1 MKKQML
7 VFLIG
12 LMLISP
18 VLLLGV
24 SAQETLTLICEDDI
38 NKYDHVDIAVTEQGV
53 EYVFPFNFRTNMN
66 CQVYCQMP
74 KENDDLLNNKTAFTN
89 HFYLYTTDNVLVK
102 DLGGPV
108 IEAGHYMKT
117 EYVNITGG
125 ITYTVKMVL
134 TIAPDVGT
142 SEGKNY
148 VGAFLILAYK
158 PPVSG
163 ESGGTIATGPKID
176 IGTTITLD
184 TTPPVIDKIYMY
196 SGDKEISLYN
206 AEIIEKAP
214 TLRAKYHDD
223 GTGVESVCIEF
234 DSQACT
240 PSKWDAA
247 GLYYNVPYPIEPGNH
262 SFTVNV
268 TDRAGNSNEST
279 AYFKQKVVSDVTPP
293 VIDYVWPGQNEI
305 INVTKPTFVVEYHDN
320 VNGSGINIGSLVFA
334 VDGSSYKVNFD
345 DRTDQGFTYSIST
358 HLSNGPHWWYV
369 YIEDCNDPANFAELT
384 INFTVE
390 APDDVPP
397 SSTIPN
403 IDAEGW
409 HIVFGLT
416 AEDNAG
422 GIGVSNVTVYYAV
435 DSYYGPAG
443 EIVWSTY
450 QTYDWEGW
458 DGKSKTIMIDV
469 RELGVSGGKHTI
481 YLRSIAVDLNGNI
494 ESKPVDSADAVIVFE
509 PPKEEEGINLL
520 IIAGLFLIGVVGI
533 GAIIVI
539 WFVGKSREAR
549 KAMKKAKKEF
559 EETKKIKEE
568 TEKKKVKKVKEKK
581 EGGE

>member
-1 MKKQML
+1 MKKIL

-12 LMLISP
+12 LALIST
-18 VLLLGV
+18 VFLSV
-24 SAQETLTLICEDDI
+24 SAQETLNLICEDDI
-38 NKYDHVDIAVTEQGV
+38 NKYEHVDIAVTDQGG
-53 EYVFPFNFRTNMN
+53 EYVFTFKFRTNMN

-74 KENDDLLNNKTAFTN
+74 KENDDLLNNVSAFTN
-89 HFYLYTTDNVLVK
+89 HFYLYKNNFLVK
-102 DLGGPV
+102 DLGEPV
-108 IEAGHYMKT
+108 IDADRYMKT
-117 EYVNITGG
+117 EYVNVTGE
-125 ITYTVKMVL
+125 ITYTVKMIL

-142 SEGKNY
+142 TEGKNY

-163 ESGGTIATGPKID
+163 ESGATMATGPTID
-176 IGTTITLD
+176 LGTTIMLD
-184 TTPPVIDKIYMY
+184 TTPPVIDEIYIY

-206 AEIIEKAP
+206 AEITEKAP

-223 GTGVESVCIEF
+223 GTGVESVCIKF
-234 DSQACT
+234 DAQSCT
-240 PSKWDAA
+240 PSKWDATS
-247 GLYYNVPYPIEPGNH
+247 LYYNVPYPLEPGNH

-279 AYFKQKVVSDVTPP
+279 TYFKQKVVSDVTAP
-293 VIDYVWPGQNEI
+293 VIDYVWPDQNEI
-305 INVTKPTFVVEYHDN
+305 INVTKPTFAVEYHDN

-334 VDGSSYKVNFD
+334 VDGSSYKVDFD
-345 DRTDQGFTYSIST
+345 DRTDQGFTYSIAT
-358 HLSNGPHWWYV
+358 HLYNGPHWWYV
-369 YIEDCNDPANFAELT
+369 YIEDCNEPEPNSAELT

-397 SSTIPN
+397 SSTIQN

-409 HIVFGLT
+409 HIVFELT
-416 AEDNAG
+416 AEDNTG
-422 GIGVSNVTVYYAV
+422 GVGVSNVTVYYAV
-435 DSYYGPAG
+435 DTCPTSNVASWSYYQ
-443 EIVWSTY
+443 I
-450 QTYDWEGW
+450 YDWEGW
-458 DGKSKTIMIDV
+458 DGKSKTIMVDV

-481 YLRSIAVDLNGNI
+481 YLRSIAVDLNGNT
-494 ESKPVDSADAVIVFE
+494 EADVKPVNSADAVIVFE

-520 IIAGLFLIGVVGI
+520 IIAGLFLIGVAGI

-568 TEKKKVKKVKEKK
+568 TEKGKVKKVKEKK